1 MTLDHIQQAI
11 AKLSPED
18 RRKLRTWLEALEA
31 GEPGREPETAASKW
45 GRVAGR
51 AVADIRKRLREP

>member
-1 MTLDHIQQAI
+1 MTLEDIQLAI

-18 RRKLRTWLEALEA
+18 RVKLRLWLAEFEARQVEH
-31 GEPGREPETAASKW
+31 EPETKASKF
-45 GRVAGR
+45 GRLAGR